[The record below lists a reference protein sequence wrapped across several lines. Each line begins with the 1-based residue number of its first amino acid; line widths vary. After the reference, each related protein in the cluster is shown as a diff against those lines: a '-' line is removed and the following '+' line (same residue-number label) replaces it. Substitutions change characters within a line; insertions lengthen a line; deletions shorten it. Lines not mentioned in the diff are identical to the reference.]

1 MTQDQW
7 KNYHEAANQS
17 RIRTFPNLMRYQKM
31 MVPGK
36 VMDLGMG
43 VGLSALYFAKF
54 GFEVEGYDLSDAAIS
69 AACKRAEQENIKLV
83 IEQKDIRE
91 VHIAEEQYSLII
103 LANVLQFFNDNDIIG
118 ILKRAK
124 QGLTKGGLLY
134 LSTFSTEEPTYKIA
148 IQKAEKI
155 SDRTFFYSKND
166 RYIHFFTRD
175 EIEEI
180 FIDYKKILLLE
191 GIQLDIGHGEPHY
204 HGSIEAIFQ
213 K

>member
-69 AACKRAEQENIKLV
+69 AASKRAEQENIKLV